1 MKLFFHW
8 LLASVAIGIAAYI
21 VPGIQVTIPAAIIAA
36 VVFGAINLF
45 VRPIILLFTLPINI
59 LTLGLFTLVVNALL
73 VLLVAY
79 LVPGFFV
86 SGFWT
91 ALLFSIVL
99 GIVNWVF
106 SFWDK
111 PNDAL

>member
-1 MKLFFHW
+1 MKLFFQW
-8 LLASVAIGIAAYI
+8 LLSAIAIGIAAYV
-21 VPGIQVTIPAAIIAA
+21 VPGVHVTISGAIIAA

-45 VRPIILLFTLPINI
+45 IRPVILLLTLPINI

-73 VLLVAY
+73 VLLVGV

-91 ALLFSIVL
+91 ALLFSVVL
-99 GIVNWVF
+99 GVINWVF
-106 SFWDK
+106 DYWNEPK
-111 PNDAL
+111 HI